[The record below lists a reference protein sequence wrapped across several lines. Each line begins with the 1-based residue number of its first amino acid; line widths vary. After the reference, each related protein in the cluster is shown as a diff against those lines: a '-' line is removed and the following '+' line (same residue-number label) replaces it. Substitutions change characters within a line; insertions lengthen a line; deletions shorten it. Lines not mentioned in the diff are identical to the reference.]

1 MFISNTDSECQFRV
15 DESTSLGT
23 IQNACPVFFKTP
35 HGKRETYDTYRGF
48 LIVRNTVQ
56 FTGGKPTRRTTVY
69 LFDLDS
75 KDTFCVSAGVDL
87 GGVPHAEALIDHI
100 LAEGEYHYG
109 TDAVVA

>member
-1 MFISNTDSECQFRV
+1 MFITNTDSECQFRV
-15 DESTSLGT
+15 DESTSLST
-23 IQNACPVFFKTP
+23 IQAECPTFFRTP

-56 FTGGKPTRRTTVY
+56 FPGGKPTRRTTVY
-69 LFDLDS
+69 LYDLDS

-100 LAEGEYHYG
+100 LTVGEYHYG
-109 TDAVVA
+109 TDIVTV